1 MEILLEKKVGGIVA
15 ENFRTARVFNQYGI
29 DFCCKGGIKLN
40 DACEK
45 KGLSANQVASELL
58 EAIKE
63 VDAVDYRQFS
73 MSDLIDHIIKTH
85 HKYVEDTIPAL
96 KFFTEKIEKVHG
108 DKHPELAEIK
118 REFDEAANALTI
130 HMKKEEFVLFPFV
143 KAMEE
148 SKANG
153 FTLSEPHFGHIEN
166 PIHMMEDDHEAEGER
181 FRRISSLTDNYTPPA
196 DACQTYKVAFSML
209 QEFEQDLHKHI
220 HLENNILFPSAL
232 ETFKELNK

>member
-1 MEILLEKKVGGIVA
+1 METLLEKKVGGIVA

-108 DKHPELAEIK
+108 DNHPELAEIK
-118 REFDEAANALTI
+118 REFDEAADALTV

-181 FRRISSLTDNYTPPA
+181 FRRISSLTENYTPPA